1 MLPAGWSQNKGDK
14 GAPKGSHSANG
25 AGNASWV
32 EEFPACLSTLLVR
45 GWQVLAAGRGSTME
59 PRWQYQFRVIM
70 LGDSTVGKSS
80 LLRRYTEGVFLDAVN
95 QTVGV
100 DFYVQFVEL
109 EPGLQ
114 VKLQF
119 WDTAGQERFRWVHVV
134 GRGGGDGCP
143 PPDLGWNVVI
153 PSPGR
158 SSMRL
163 CSHWSLW
170 VRNHRAKSR
179 SQGKGA
185 LGTAL

>member
-1 MLPAGWSQNKGDK
+1 
-14 GAPKGSHSANG
+14 
-25 AGNASWV
+25 
-32 EEFPACLSTLLVR
+32 
-45 GWQVLAAGRGSTME
+45 ME

-80 LLRRYTEGVFLDAVN
+80 LLRRYTEGVFLDTVN

-119 WDTAGQERFRWVHVV
+119 WDTAGQERFRCVHGM
-134 GRGGGDGCP
+134 GRGGGDGYS
-143 PPDLGWNVVI
+143 PPDLGWRVVI

-158 SSMRL
+158 SFMWL
-163 CSHWSLW
+163 CSHSSLQ
-170 VRNHRAKSR
+170 VRNHHSKSQ

-185 LGTAL
+185 IGTALLQL